1 MKKIT
6 EKIPISKWSEDDRP
20 REKMIM
26 KGVFALSDAELIA
39 ILLGKGN
46 KQETAVDLAKR
57 ILISQENNLNQLGRL
72 SITDLMK
79 FKGIGSAKAV
89 TIAAA
94 LELGRRRNI
103 SEVLELPVITESRS
117 AYKLMQPMLS
127 DLNHE
132 EFWVILLNQSNKVI
146 ERFLVSKGGI
156 TATLVDVRLIL
167 KRALEVMATGMIIV
181 HNHPSG
187 KRLPSVNDKDITQ
200 KIKSSAKVMDIS
212 LLDHIIVAGSSYFSF
227 ADEGMI

>member
-1 MKKIT
+1 MKKNIA
-6 EKIPISKWSEDDRP
+6 KIPISKWSQDDRP
-20 REKMIM
+20 REKMIL
-26 KGVFALSDAELIA
+26 KGISTLSDAELIA
-39 ILLGKGN
+39 ILIGKGN

-72 SITDLMK
+72 SISDLKK

-103 SEVLELPVITESRS
+103 SEVLEMKVIKDSQS
-117 AYKLMQPMLS
+117 AFKLMQPVLS

-132 EFWVILLNQSNKVI
+132 EFWVVLLNQSNKVI
-146 ERFLVSKGGI
+146 ERFMVSKGGI

-167 KRALEVMATGMIIV
+167 KKALEVMATGMIIV

-187 KRLPSVNDKDITQ
+187 KLQPSINDKEITQ
-200 KIKSSAKVMDIS
+200 KIKASAKVMDIS
-212 LLDHIIVAGSSYFSF
+212 LLDHIIVAGTSYFSF
-227 ADEGMI
+227 ADEGII